1 MSRILI
7 LVVAATLL
15 VACGKQ
21 DQQNEQQAETAHDST
36 SAESMAPEAEA
47 RYVAELIPRTV
58 IFGNPDRSIARI
70 SPNGAYVSWLA
81 PRDGV
86 MNIWVAPAD
95 DPGSASVI
103 TNDTYRGIQFY
114 RWAPNSQFVYYAQD
128 DDGDENFHVYS
139 ANIETSEVNHRS
151 RVLTTPESYR
161 CGH

>member
-86 MNIWVAPAD
+86 IAASSFIDGRPTASSSITHRTMTVTRTFMFTRPISRPAK
-95 DPGSASVI
+95 
-103 TNDTYRGIQFY
+103 
-114 RWAPNSQFVYYAQD
+114 
-128 DDGDENFHVYS
+128 
-139 ANIETSEVNHRS
+139 
-151 RVLTTPESYR
+151 
-161 CGH
+161 